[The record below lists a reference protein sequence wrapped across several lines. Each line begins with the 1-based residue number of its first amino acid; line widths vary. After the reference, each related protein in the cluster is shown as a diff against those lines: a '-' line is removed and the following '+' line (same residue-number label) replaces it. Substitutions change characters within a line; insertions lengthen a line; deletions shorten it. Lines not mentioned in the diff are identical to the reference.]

1 MKSEHSITRLRLPVS
16 GLEQYLIDANG
27 SLWKHGGERNGRD
40 RRLSAT
46 SFAMCMRS
54 VGRKYSSYMLA
65 PWPVIPGVWAMLP
78 ATSLPD
84 DVPYLA
90 HLPLDELFRTHC
102 FGTKRE
108 HPPGWPKWSS
118 QIEQAASSI
127 DAEQGSVWSSLSD
140 ISSAG
145 WIDTVTPTPVVVL
158 GPLAFLAVSLE
169 VDTCYPG
176 DRRYHRDI

>member
-1 MKSEHSITRLRLPVS
+1 MKSQHLVPRLRLPVS
-16 GLEQYLIDANG
+16 GLEQYLIDAHG
-27 SLWKHGGERNGRD
+27 SLWKHGGERSGLD

-46 SFAMCMRS
+46 SFAMCMRRL
-54 VGRKYSSYMLA
+54 GRKYSSYNLM
-65 PWPVIPGVWAMLP
+65 PWPVIPGVWVLLP
-78 ATSLPD
+78 VTNLPEG
-84 DVPYLA
+84 VPYLA
-90 HLPLDELFRTHC
+90 HLPLDELFRTRC

-108 HPPGWPKWSS
+108 HLPGWPKWSS

-127 DAEQGSVWSSLSD
+127 DAERGSMWFSLSD

-145 WIDTVTPTPVVVL
+145 WIDTVTPTPVAVL

-176 DRRYHRDI
+176 DHRYDRTN

>member
-1 MKSEHSITRLRLPVS
+1 MKSEHSIPRLRLPVS
-16 GLEQYLIDANG
+16 GLEQYLIDAHG
-27 SLWKHGGERNGRD
+27 GLWKHRGERSGLD

-46 SFAMCMRS
+46 SFAMCMRRL
-54 VGRKYSSYMLA
+54 GRKYSSYNLM

-78 ATSLPD
+78 VTSLPEG
-84 DVPYLA
+84 VPYLA

-102 FGTKRE
+102 FGGKRE

-118 QIEQAASSI
+118 RIEKAASSI
-127 DAEQGSVWSSLSD
+127 DAEQSAMWFSLSD

-145 WIDTVTPTPVVVL
+145 WIGTVTPTPVAVL

-176 DRRYHRDI
+176 DHRYDRTN